1 MVNGTNSFPVGTT
14 QLRTNVILILLHVH
28 TMYNYSVYNDS
39 LQLIIIQGMWQ
50 IFRGIFIWFL
60 TSELRIFR
68 QLILRKD
75 TELFQTYSNI
85 NFSFFH

>member
-28 TMYNYSVYNDS
+28 TMYNYSVYDDS

>member
-1 MVNGTNSFPVGTT
+1 
-14 QLRTNVILILLHVH
+14 
-28 TMYNYSVYNDS
+28 MYNYSVYNDS
-39 LQLIIIQGMWQ
+39 LRLIIIQGMWQ

-75 TELFQTYSNI
+75 TELLQTGQM
-85 NFSFFH
+85 